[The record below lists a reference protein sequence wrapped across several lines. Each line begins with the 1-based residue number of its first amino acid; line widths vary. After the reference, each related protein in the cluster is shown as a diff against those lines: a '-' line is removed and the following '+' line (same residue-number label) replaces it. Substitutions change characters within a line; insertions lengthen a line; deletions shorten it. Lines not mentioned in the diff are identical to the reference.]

1 MTDNSSATYRYL
13 DTEADRKKL
22 VEDFSR
28 TRRLVL
34 QLVDQ
39 LPEDKWYEPR
49 YHGWSPAAMLG
60 HLHLMDNL
68 SLWWIQMALV
78 GIRPPVGRGMVDSF
92 NNFMGGVFRQR
103 VVGTTRKGIEK
114 NEARLA
120 DFILQLPMDKFT
132 VQVYHP
138 NLGRYLTVEQA
149 LQSLFLFHWEDHLR
163 LMREVE
169 GIYYE
174 PPRDTSV

>member
-1 MTDNSSATYRYL
+1 MTDNSSSTYRYL
-13 DTEADRKKL
+13 DTDADRKQL
-22 VEDFSR
+22 ADDFSR

-34 QLVDQ
+34 QLIDQ

-49 YHGWSPAAMLG
+49 YHGWSPAAMLA

-68 SLWWIQMALV
+68 SLLLIQAALV
-78 GIRPPVGRGMVDSF
+78 GIRPPIGRRMLDSF
-92 NNFMGGVFRQR
+92 NDFMSGVFKRR
-103 VVGTTRKGIEK
+103 VVATTRKGVEK
-114 NEARLA
+114 NEARLT
-120 DFILQLPMDKFT
+120 DFILNLPMDKFT

-138 NLGRYLTVEQA
+138 GLGRFITVEQA

-174 PPRDTSV
+174 PPRDTSA